1 MIQYKF
7 LTSKVKKLENL
18 FLDLF
23 PTLTR
28 RSSAGPFQPFAGQS
42 PVPCCSKIQNSE
54 PSAVSLRGSQDHQST
69 PSPLPTAPESV
80 IRRPLTQSGGRW
92 MADLGASKPHHASV
106 LKK

>member
-18 FLDLF
+18 FLGLF

-28 RSSAGPFQPFAGQS
+28 RSSAAPFQPFAGQS
-42 PVPCCSKIQNSE
+42 PVPYCSKIQNSE
-54 PSAVSLRGSQDHQST
+54 PSAASLRGSQDHQST

-80 IRRPLTQSGGRW
+80 IRRPLTQSGGDGWRTQ
-92 MADLGASKPHHASV
+92 GPQNPTTPQF
-106 LKK
+106 